1 MQKLAPISYK
11 IIAKF
16 HNEIRAYLEQFY
28 GLPELIEFD
37 STRIDKYQ
45 HYINKILCDT
55 SNFKRAGF
63 IFPDGKLKRLNLDLS
78 KFVIKD
84 SYKDLLNLDLEK
96 LTQEYVIE
104 HDAVRYFG
112 LDINDI
118 LSAGYMRIGWDKYK
132 DQFYIQFDTRYCFP
146 SSKVFEIIENI
157 LLEMDILYIA
167 FGNNDDYSVFSIKN
181 GDSIKDIKRYFNQHK
196 HQ

>member
-1 MQKLAPISYK
+1 MTELAPISYK

-45 HYINKILCDT
+45 HYINKILCNT

-63 IFPDGKLKRLNLDLS
+63 ISPDGKLKRLNLDLS
-78 KFVIKD
+78 RFVIKD

-96 LTQEYVIE
+96 LAQEYVVE

-132 DQFYIQFDTRYCFP
+132 DQFYIQFDTKYCFP

-181 GDSIKDIKRYFNQHK
+181 RDSIKDIKRYFNQHK
-196 HQ
+196 H

>member
-1 MQKLAPISYK
+1 LTELAPISYK

-37 STRIDKYQ
+37 STRIDKYR

-63 IFPDGKLKRLNLDLS
+63 ISPDGKLKRLNLDLS
-78 KFVIKD
+78 RFVIKD

-181 GDSIKDIKRYFNQHK
+181 GDSIKDIKRYFNRHK